1 MFIAISM
8 ALAATAA
15 SPGHAEIR
23 TAAGTP
29 AGHATARNAGA
40 ALRIRVE
47 LSGMAPGR
55 YGAHVH
61 SAGLC
66 EGPDFTSAGPHWNP
80 TERQHGRLNPEGHH
94 AGDLPNI
101 EIGPNGRGALTFRLA
116 GASLAAIS
124 DADGAS
130 IVIHA
135 AADDE
140 RTDPSGNSGA
150 RTACGVLAPPR

>member
-1 MFIAISM
+1 MFEAISM
-8 ALAATAA
+8 ALLAAAA

-23 TAAGTP
+23 TV
-29 AGHATARNAGA
+29 AGA
-40 ALRIRVE
+40 ATGHAIARDVGEGLRIHVE

-61 SAGLC
+61 AVGRC
-66 EGPDFTSAGPHWNP
+66 EGPDFGSAGPHWNP
-80 TERQHGRLNPEGHH
+80 AGRQHGRLNPEGHH
-94 AGDLPNI
+94 MGDLPNI
-101 EIGPNGRGALTFRLA
+101 EIGPNGRGAVTFTLA
-116 GASLAAIS
+116 GASLAAMA

-135 AADDE
+135 AVDDE

>member
-8 ALAATAA
+8 ALMAA
-15 SPGHAEIR
+15 SAGQVEIR
-23 TAAGTP
+23 TVAG
-29 AGHATARNAGA
+29 ATAGQANVRDMRAG
-40 ALRIRVE
+40 LRIRVAF
-47 LSGMAPGR
+47 SGMTPGR

-61 SAGLC
+61 AVGRC
-66 EGPDFTSAGPHWNP
+66 EGPDFASAGPHWNP
-80 TERQHGRLNPEGHH
+80 AGRQHGRLNPQGHH

-101 EIGPNGRGALTFRLA
+101 DIGPNGRGALTFTLA
-116 GASLAAIS
+116 GGTLAAMA

-150 RTACGVLAPPR
+150 RTACGVLAPPH